1 MEHLESIQNVRVPIP
16 TSYKLDNFT
25 IFKRCLL
32 GDTPQ
37 TQFGLET
44 GSALAE
50 KTGTHSDGSIKFW
63 DASCGTL
70 QVLYKLKTSKVFER
84 PTPKSQDGSDDDP
97 FAVQHLS
104 LCPESRKMCV
114 AGAAGYV
121 VLFKF
126 KRQEATSETVVR
138 YRNLIY

>member
-50 KTGTHSDGSIKFW
+50 KTGTTTYVPDCDHHAEPHSLFQMYLNHTLSWSSFRTTWSSSISSVP
-63 DASCGTL
+63 DSPASKAL
-70 QVLYKLKTSKVFER
+70 
-84 PTPKSQDGSDDDP
+84 TPW
-97 FAVQHLS
+97 
-104 LCPESRKMCV
+104 
-114 AGAAGYV
+114 
-121 VLFKF
+121 
-126 KRQEATSETVVR
+126 T
-138 YRNLIY
+138 